1 MLLFEASDVRELLN
15 AAVTAVSVLGGAM
28 AYTSGYFASR
38 AVSEKQSPEVLGQ
51 RVNEALGRGFDL
63 GWPAAVMALMI
74 GVWT

>member
-1 MLLFEASDVRELLN
+1 MLFFDASEVRDLLN

-38 AVSEKQSPEVLGQ
+38 AMSEDQSPEILGQ
-51 RVNEALGRGFDL
+51 RVNEALGNGFNW
-63 GWPAAVMALMI
+63 GWPAALDALII